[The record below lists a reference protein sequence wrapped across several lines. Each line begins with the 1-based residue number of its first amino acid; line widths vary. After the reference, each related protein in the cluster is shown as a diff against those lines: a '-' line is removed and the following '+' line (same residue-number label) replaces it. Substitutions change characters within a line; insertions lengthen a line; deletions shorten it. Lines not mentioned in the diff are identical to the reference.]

1 MAMYRS
7 LNAFGNF
14 AMAAERL
21 APCST
26 SLRTSVSVLASS
38 LLLTCSDRIDSARR
52 IGSPEFTMV
61 ANCREKIAISLSL
74 IFAGLML
81 ISRLRP
87 FFSLPTSSGVY
98 PISRRRSR
106 TRRSLSATSVPV
118 TRFPD
123 LSRTLY

>member
-1 MAMYRS
+1 
-7 LNAFGNF
+7 
-14 AMAAERL
+14 
-21 APCST
+21 
-26 SLRTSVSVLASS
+26 
-38 LLLTCSDRIDSARR
+38 
-52 IGSPEFTMV
+52 MV
-61 ANCREKIAISLSL
+61 ANCREKIATSLSL
-74 IFAGLML
+74 IFAGRML

-123 LSRTLY
+123 LSRTLYW